1 MNRYIAVDGRDL
13 VQHKWHKR
21 QSRESIAEKRKISPM
36 NSEGDDK
43 ARKGAIFDGYHS
55 EIALKTGSPFGL
67 QFRPGSNSM
76 EIAEARDSPYP
87 LRAVRISMTFS
98 AQ

>member
-1 MNRYIAVDGRDL
+1 MNRYVAVDGRDL

-76 EIAEARDSPYP
+76 EIAEARDS
-87 LRAVRISMTFS
+87 LEAVG
-98 AQ
+98 